1 MVMKLSDYV
10 IDFLVNE
17 GISHIFELTGEANTH
32 LLDSTFGRD
41 ILSVYQFTINKNTIT
56 IKGNGRPYRSYMYTA
71 DLMCWLWTILLEG
84 KTDEAYNV
92 GSEDAMSIAE
102 LAKIVSEYFTPKTKI
117 QILGKSNNDVA
128 APRYVPDTSKAHN
141 ELNLRQS
148 LLRDDGIQRTI
159 EWRKK
164 NNPIKS

>member
-71 DLMCWLWTILLEG
+71 DLMCWLWTILLNG
-84 KTDEAYNV
+84 KADEAYNV

-102 LAKIVSEYFTPKTKI
+102 LAKIVSECCAPAVKYE
-117 QILGKSNNDVA
+117 ILRKPDFNIP
-128 APRYVPDTSKAHN
+128 APQYVPNTRKAQR
-141 ELNLRQS
+141 ELGLKQTYLLPDSIKRTIQWANQS
-148 LLRDDGIQRTI
+148 LIQ
-159 EWRKK
+159 
-164 NNPIKS
+164 

>member
-71 DLMCWLWTILLEG
+71 DLMCWLWTILLNG
-84 KTDEAYNV
+84 KADEAYNV

-102 LAKIVSEYFTPKTKI
+102 LAKTVSESCAPAAKCEV
-117 QILGKSNNDVA
+117 LGKPDFNIP
-128 APRYVPDTSKAHN
+128 APRYIPNTEKAQKKLGLKQSYSLTDSIKRTIQWAH
-141 ELNLRQS
+141 QS
-148 LLRDDGIQRTI
+148 LIQ
-159 EWRKK
+159 
-164 NNPIKS
+164 